1 MRTIIVSLVTVALA
15 FAVSAEAKP
24 KKKAKA
30 AKVTKKKAPSAQE
43 IKQTTLGI
51 EKLMGAYKW
60 GIPSSK
66 VMSMLERDISNEMDP
81 QIKTTS
87 DPLAQDKLRREK
99 FDKIKDLKKS
109 QVRFD
114 GKQTPW
120 DISMVDKE
128 FAHKNSESMA
138 VVWTKKDRRF
148 FFFHNDKLYKMYI
161 AFNADMFQDKTF
173 EDFAQVMETRFGKA
187 ERKFHTSLKGDK
199 IMDHLAWPPTG
210 TTLLRAIDNTK
221 LYSNFCLVLVDKA
234 EQENVSSGRKINS
247 PRKKYNDPLVD
258 MVTKD
263 DKDGGSDSE
272 EDIVDR
278 ITKRTSKSPTVG
290 DGDVAAPTP
299 KANITPRKP
308 GNTPDAPPPTK
319 KQKKVNAKNPLDGL
333 DI

>member
-1 MRTIIVSLVTVALA
+1 MRSMIVSLVTVVLAL
-15 FAVSAEAKP
+15 AVSAEAKP
-24 KKKAKA
+24 KKKAKVA
-30 AKVTKKKAPSAQE
+30 KKAAASAQA
-43 IKQTTLGI
+43 IKQATLGI

-60 GIPSSK
+60 AMASSK
-66 VMSMLERDISNEMDP
+66 VMGMLERDVNTEMDP

-87 DPLAQDKLRREK
+87 DPLAQDRLRREK
-99 FDKIKDLKKS
+99 MDKIKELKKS
-109 QVRFD
+109 YVKFD

-128 FAHKNSESMA
+128 FAHKNNESMA

-148 FFFHNDKLYKMYI
+148 FFFHNEKLYKLYI

-187 ERKFHTSLKGDK
+187 ERKYHSSIKGEK
-199 IMDHLAWPPTG
+199 IMDHLAWPPTS

-221 LYSNFCLVLVDKA
+221 LYSNFCLVLVDKS
-234 EQENVSSGRKINS
+234 EQENVSSGRKVNS

-263 DKDGGSDSE
+263 DEGGKDSE

-278 ITKRTSKSPTVG
+278 ITRRTSKSPTVG
-290 DGDVAAPTP
+290 DGEAAPQPTP
-299 KANITPRKP
+299 RVTPRKP
-308 GNTPDAPPPTK
+308 GSTPDAPPPAK
-319 KQKKVNAKNPLDGL
+319 KQKKINAKNPLDGL